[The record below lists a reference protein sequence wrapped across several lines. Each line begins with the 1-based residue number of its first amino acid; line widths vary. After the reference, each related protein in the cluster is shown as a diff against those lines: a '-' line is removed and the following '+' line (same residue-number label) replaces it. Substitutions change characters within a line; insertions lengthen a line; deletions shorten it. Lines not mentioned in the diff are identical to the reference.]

1 MGAEVGEVQCGGR
14 FIPGYL
20 GVHMDTV
27 GVVVPEDDGELEL
40 QVVWVRVGGEVECLV
55 GWLVCWHH
63 VTHQR
68 EGELLV

>member
-1 MGAEVGEVQCGGR
+1 
-14 FIPGYL
+14 
-20 GVHMDTV
+20 MDTV

-55 GWLVCWHH
+55 GWLVCWPH